1 MTMTPYTTNLPTSA
15 LAIKKRRDRH
25 SDLRP
30 QPERRSLLMRK
41 YQSTYRTDDGDIR
54 HSDQI
59 APALPLFESAFSAFA
74 RGTLIETD
82 QGQFAIEDLEPGM
95 NLVCPG
101 GAKSEIIWI
110 GSMTIVPGAGPA
122 GYKCANLTRVMANA
136 FGMNRPG
143 HDLIF
148 GPGARMLTRPIGIQE
163 EAKDNRLLTPVND
176 LADGDNIISILPPRP
191 VEVFHLCLNKHTLIS
206 ASGLEV
212 ESFHPGP
219 RFESMLG
226 ENMLSLFMSLFPH
239 VVYPEDF
246 GKLRIQ
252 RLPILATNGTEIA

>member
-1 MTMTPYTTNLPTSA
+1 MTMTPYSTNMRPNA
-15 LAIKKRRDRH
+15 LAIRKRQDSH
-25 SDLRP
+25 PDLKR

-41 YQSTYRTDDGDIR
+41 YQCTYQSADGEVR

-74 RGTLIETD
+74 RGTLIETE

-95 NLVCPG
+95 NVISPG
-101 GAKSEIIWI
+101 SASSEIIWI

-122 GYKCANLTRVMANA
+122 GYQCSNLTRVMSNA
-136 FGMNRPG
+136 LGMNRPG

-148 GPGARMLTRPIGIQE
+148 GPGARMLTRPAGLH
-163 EAKDNRLLTPVND
+163 EASKDNRLLTPVND

-191 VEVFHLCLNKHTLIS
+191 VEVFHLCLNQHSLIS

-219 RFESMLG
+219 RFESTLG

-239 VVYPEDF
+239 VHHPEDF
-246 GKLRIQ
+246 GSLHIQ
-252 RLPILATNGTEIA
+252 RLPIMSANGTEVA